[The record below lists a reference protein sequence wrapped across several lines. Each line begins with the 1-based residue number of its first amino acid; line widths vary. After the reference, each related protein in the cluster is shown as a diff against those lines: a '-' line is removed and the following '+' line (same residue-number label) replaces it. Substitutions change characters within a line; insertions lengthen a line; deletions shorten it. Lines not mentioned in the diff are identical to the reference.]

1 MVKWIQGSI
10 IALLAIFVTGTF
22 ALAGGGASPLPQE
35 GGEEA
40 TTAGYLGIA
49 VADINERLVDRFSLT
64 VDSGVVIVR
73 VASDGPSGTAGLHAG
88 DVLQAIDGVA
98 VTTSEQVVDIV
109 RATAPGTTITITI
122 LRDGAST
129 DVPVEVGERPH
140 PQINGKP
147 LPPYALRLITPN
159 LLKHLLHADIEL
171 IDGDGEP
178 FMVGLT
184 LGAVKV
190 TTEDGQLTITR
201 KDGLDVQF
209 QTATDTHITIGRH
222 PIKLVGFIEGT
233 QVLVV
238 ERDGTVIAVVGGLRE
253 LFNQPKPKAHQA
265 RPSHPAIAQ
274 RPAAHVFPRNEM
286 RKRISE
292 LGPGPELRRQ
302 LGRLGPETQ
311 ERLRELDEFLRNPFP
326 ELRVRP
332 DASTPAP
339 AQSGDRIT
347 V

>member
-1 MVKWIQGSI
+1 MAKWIQGSI

-22 ALAGGGASPLPQE
+22 ALAGGGASPQPQE

-73 VASDGPSGTAGLHAG
+73 VASDGPGGTAGLQVG

-98 VTTSEQVVDIV
+98 ISTSEQVVHTV

-122 LRDGAST
+122 LRGGTST
-129 DVPVEVGERPH
+129 DVPVEVGERPQPRTYKRPI
-140 PQINGKP
+140 PQ
-147 LPPYALRLITPN
+147 YALRLITPN
-159 LLKHLLHADIEL
+159 LLKHLLHADFEL
-171 IDGDGEP
+171 IDKDGEV
-178 FMVGLT
+178 FIVGLT
-184 LGAVKV
+184 LGAMKE
-190 TTEDGQLTITR
+190 TTEDGLLTITR

-209 QTATDTHITIGRH
+209 QTATNTYIAIGRH

-238 ERDGTVIAVVGGLRE
+238 EKDGTVAAVVGGLRE
-253 LFNQPKPKAHQA
+253 LFNHPKPKAHKA
-265 RPSHPAIAQ
+265 RPSHPAIAH
-274 RPAAHVFPRNEM
+274 RPAVGAFPRNEM
-286 RKRISE
+286 RKRLSE

-302 LGRLGPETQ
+302 LGRLGPEAQ
-311 ERLRELDEFLRNPFP
+311 ERLKELDEFLRNPFP

-332 DASTPAP
+332 DTSTPAP